1 LIFPE
6 AKHLEKWRQN
16 HRDERDQAWGLILK
30 ICEARSDWDELDD
43 LQTLNDSAFDILE
56 GVLSAYYSL
65 EEVLAGYEAMASIN
79 AASYDAE
86 TEVIESL
93 MDDLRERSRCL
104 VDYYSK
110 VLSAL
115 MSH

>member
-1 LIFPE
+1 M
-6 AKHLEKWRQN
+6 EKWRQS
-16 HRDERDQAWGLILK
+16 HREQRDHAWHLILE

-56 GVLSAYYSL
+56 GIMSAYFSL
-65 EEVLAGYEAMASIN
+65 EEVLASYEEMASIN
-79 AASYDAE
+79 AASYESE

-104 VDYYSK
+104 VDYYQK